1 MESAVAS
8 MSADEAA
15 AWLAQ
20 SSSVTSAGG
29 QRAQQAARAIDAAPA
44 VAEEGWVER
53 RPRRYL
59 SELVAPPKDDDANMT
74 TAAASGGAAT
84 HRGRG
89 RRGAVV
95 HVIIRCVSLP
105 TPPHARRL
113 RRRLLHALTSW
124 DACIFRA
131 V

>member
-29 QRAQQAARAIDAAPA
+29 QRAQQAARAIDASTA

-59 SELVAPPKDDDANMT
+59 SELVAPPKDDDANT